1 MSEMLLRS
9 KKSMVLNPRPFSSGI
24 LCVIRDSPY
33 YYPDGSLKVTLEAR
47 LAIRKLWEKFQPF
60 T

>member
-1 MSEMLLRS
+1 MLTL
-9 KKSMVLNPRPFSSGI
+9 FGI
-24 LCVIRDSPY
+24 SDSPY

-47 LAIRKLWEKFQPF
+47 LAIRKLWDVFQAF